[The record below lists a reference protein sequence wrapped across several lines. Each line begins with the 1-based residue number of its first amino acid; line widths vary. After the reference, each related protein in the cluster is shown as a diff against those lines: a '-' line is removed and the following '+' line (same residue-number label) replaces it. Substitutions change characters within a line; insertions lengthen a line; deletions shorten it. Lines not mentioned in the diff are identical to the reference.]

1 MRFFPVIAAV
11 VLTAFG
17 SGFASRVSQADEA
30 ESVDRSKQAVN
41 ERVRLTELAGQWS
54 GVNRLWVY
62 PGDPVRESETGASV
76 VFAARGA
83 LALITYTWAYE
94 GEPQEGVLMVQTK
107 ADPTDVEVVWVD
119 SWHTGSKF
127 MLFHGEDDKEGLVA
141 VRGTYAAP
149 PGPDWGWRIVLGADS
164 ADEIHIL
171 MYNITPD
178 GQEALAVEAR
188 YDRAEAAQ

>member
-11 VLTAFG
+11 VLTVFG

-30 ESVDRSKQAVN
+30 DSADRSKQAVS
-41 ERVRLTELAGQWS
+41 ERVKLTELAGQWS

-62 PGDPVRESETGASV
+62 PGDPVRESETKASV
-76 VFAARGA
+76 EFAARGA
-83 LALITYTWAYE
+83 LAMITYTWAYE
-94 GEPQEGVLMVQTK
+94 GGPQEGILMVRTETD
-107 ADPTDVEVVWVD
+107 ADDVEVVWVD
-119 SWHTGSKF
+119 SWHTSSKF
-127 MLFHGEDDKEGLVA
+127 MLFRGEEDKEGLVA
-141 VRGTYAAP
+141 VHGTYSAP
-149 PGPDWGWRIVLGADS
+149 GGPDWGWRIVLGADS

-188 YDRAEAAQ
+188 YVRAETA